1 MNVSQVAHRLRAQMR
16 GFLGNLWAPKTA
28 RRFVFE
34 ALWGIVS
41 RQSLHLSEIA
51 RSLGEDIALIKT
63 ENRLS
68 RQARRPGLDETLTH
82 HVIEA
87 GAGRIADDTLL
98 VIDLSDIAKPHAK
111 AMEHLARVHDGS
123 EGTLANGYWLGQV
136 IGVDCGGHEIT
147 PLVNRLWS
155 QEAPGFVSEN
165 EEILACI
172 DAVRE
177 HTGRRGV
184 WVMDRGGDRGKL
196 FGALLE
202 RKARFLI
209 RLVGDRHLVFRGRPQ
224 AAEEIARTC
233 PLPCA
238 ETVRR
243 QEPDGTEK
251 ILTIEFGFRRVKLPG
266 HEEEL
271 SLLVVRGFGQKP
283 LMVLTTLAL
292 RRTRESL
299 WWAAEA
305 YLTRWRI
312 EDTLRFAKQ
321 TYEIED
327 VRVLRY
333 QGLKTMMA
341 LALVAMSF
349 TMVHLGQQTKLTVL
363 CHHALVAAK
372 RLFGV
377 PDFRYY
383 ALADGLRDLL
393 AGRQGGP
400 WGDAEPPQD
409 EPSDQLLLFGLAGP

>member
-1 MNVSQVAHRLRAQMR
+1 MNLSQIAHRLRGQMKV
-16 GFLGNLWAPKTA
+16 FLGNLSAPKTA
-28 RRFVFE
+28 RRFTAE

-41 RQSLHLSEIA
+41 RQSVHLSEIA

-68 RQARRPGLDETLTH
+68 RQAARPRLDEALTRL
-82 HVIEA
+82 VIET
-87 GAGRIADDTLL
+87 GAERVGEDTLL

-111 AMEHLARVHDGS
+111 KMEHLARVHDGS
-123 EGTLANGYWLGQV
+123 EGEIANGYWLGQV
-136 IGVDCGGHEIT
+136 IGVECGGHEIT

-155 QEAPGFVSEN
+155 HEAPGFVSEN
-165 EEILACI
+165 EKILACI

-177 HTGRRGV
+177 ATGDNGL
-184 WVMDRGGDRGKL
+184 WVMDRGGDRIRL
-196 FGALLE
+196 FDALLE
-202 RKARFLI
+202 RQARFLM
-209 RLVGDRHLVFRGRPQ
+209 RLVGNRHLVFRGRAQ
-224 AAEEIARTC
+224 AAEQIARGC
-233 PLPCA
+233 PLPFA

-243 QEPDGTEK
+243 QNPDGTEK
-251 ILTIEFGFRRVKLPG
+251 ILTIEFGFRRVRLPG
-266 HEEEL
+266 READL
-271 SLLVVRGFGQKP
+271 SLLVVRGFGEKP

-292 RRTRESL
+292 RRSRQSL
-299 WWAAEA
+299 WWAVEA

-321 TYEIED
+321 TYQVED

-333 QGLKTMMA
+333 QGLKNLMA
-341 LALVAMSF
+341 LVLVAMSF
-349 TMVHLGQQTKLTVL
+349 TMVHLGRQTKLAVL
-363 CHHALVAAK
+363 CHHALAAAK

-400 WGDAEPPQD
+400 WGGSHAQD
-409 EPSDQLLLFGLAGP
+409 NESSSQLLLFPRAGP